1 MVDRSMD
8 GQFEN
13 DLVVHPPA
21 FLPAKIFG
29 ATRVPTRLPIE
40 TTDRSIHRPRPTEFR
55 SAPPASHR
63 RYPDHITVSPT
74 IDGSKGRQTG
84 GRDQGGKR
92 FFGIIIGRCPS
103 GRGLRGGD

>member
-40 TTDRSIHRPRPTEFR
+40 TTDRSIHRPTEFR